1 MRKTSLSESPRKV
14 RIKGKL
20 FWQVTKPKLGGGRE
34 RRTFKDKADAI
45 THIETAKIQQEN
57 YGNAAMGID
66 DRLRVMAVQAQ
77 QKLQPF
83 GATLMDA
90 AEYYAKHL
98 ARQKGG
104 IPLTQALA
112 EFLKSKSGAGF
123 SAGYLKTLRHHLQR
137 LCDTMPARTTASV
150 TTGNVDEFL
159 TGLGLSAQTA
169 SGFRQDARTFFEFCV
184 GRGYCSDNPVNRA
197 ARFKPKPPK
206 IGILT
211 VEETARLLAECDDDL
226 LPAVAIAAFCGLR
239 QAEIERLDW
248 KAVDLAEGIVT
259 VDASIAKTA
268 SRRTVAIPDNL
279 NAWLKP
285 LAKASGPIVPSGFR
299 RGFDRVRVRAGF
311 KPSFEGR
318 EDTVLQGLL
327 ESSKKLKVK
336 LAPWPSNCLRH
347 GAISYRLALTR
358 DLSRVATESGN
369 SPAIIAR
376 HYLELVKPSD
386 AKRYAEIKPETA
398 VNVVDMA
405 A

>member
-1 MRKTSLSESPRKV
+1 MRKTSLSLKKTK
-14 RIKGKL
+14 IKGVT

-34 RRTFKDKADAI
+34 RRTFRDKADAE
-45 THIETAKIQQEN
+45 THLETAKIQQEN
-57 YGNAAMGID
+57 YGNAAIGID

-90 AEYYAKHL
+90 AEFYAKHL

-104 IPLTQALA
+104 ILLTEAVT
-112 EFLKSKSGAGF
+112 EFIEAKRVAGF
-123 SAGYLKTLRHHLQR
+123 SPRYRSTLKQR
-137 LCDTMPARTTASV
+137 LKRFCLALPERTTGSV
-150 TTGNVDEFL
+150 TTGNIDEFL
-159 TGLGLSAQTA
+159 LGLGLSAQTA
-169 SGFRQDARTFFEFCV
+169 LGFRQSIGTFFEFCV
-184 GRGYCSDNPVNRA
+184 GRGHCPDNPAIRA
-197 ARFKPKPPK
+197 ASFKPKPPK

-211 VEETARLLAECDDDL
+211 VEETARLLSECDNDT

-248 KAVDLAEGIVT
+248 KAVDLAEDILT
-259 VDASIAKTA
+259 IDASIAKTS

-279 NAWLKP
+279 KAWLTP
-285 LAKASGPIVPSGFR
+285 FAKKSGPIVPSGFR
-299 RGFDRVRVRAGF
+299 RAFDRVRVRAGF

-318 EDTVLQGLL
+318 NDDVLQGLL

-336 LAPWPSNCLRH
+336 LANWPANCLRH

-369 SPAIIAR
+369 SPAVVAR
-376 HYLELVKPSD
+376 HYMELVKPSE
-386 AKRYAEIKPETA
+386 AKRYSEIKPETPGI
-398 VNVVDMA
+398 VVSIA